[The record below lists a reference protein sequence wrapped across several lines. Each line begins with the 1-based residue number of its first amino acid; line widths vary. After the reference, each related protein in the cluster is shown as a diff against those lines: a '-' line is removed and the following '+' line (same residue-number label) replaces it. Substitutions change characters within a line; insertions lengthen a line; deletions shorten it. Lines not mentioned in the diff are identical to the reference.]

1 MKAAAGRSGYAG
13 TTSTQALLKAAI
25 RGVQGE
31 APMSVSITALYA
43 GILALIV
50 IALAINV
57 TMHRVKLRVPLG
69 DGGNAEMRRMIRL
82 HGNAAEYI
90 PLAIA
95 LMAIYELNG
104 GGHTTLHIIG
114 VALIA
119 GRVIQT
125 LGMWATDKT
134 NIGRQIGQSLTW
146 LSVIA
151 LAVLNLW
158 KLV

>member
-1 MKAAAGRSGYAG
+1 M
-13 TTSTQALLKAAI
+13 
-25 RGVQGE
+25 QGE
-31 APMSVSITALYA
+31 TPMSVPITALYGA
-43 GILALIV
+43 ILGLV
-50 IALAINV
+50 LIALAINV
-57 TMHRVKLRVPLG
+57 TVHRVELRVPLG

-95 LMAIYELNG
+95 LMLIYELNG
-104 GGHTTLHIIG
+104 GAHLGLHIIG

-119 GRVIQT
+119 GRVAQT
-125 LGMWATDKT
+125 LGMWSTDKT

-146 LSVIA
+146 LSLIA

-158 KLV
+158 KLA

>member
-1 MKAAAGRSGYAG
+1 M
-13 TTSTQALLKAAI
+13 ALA
-25 RGVQGE
+25 
-31 APMSVSITALYA
+31 ITALYA

-57 TMHRVKLRVPLG
+57 TAHRVKLRVPLG
-69 DGGNAEMRRMIRL
+69 DGGNAQMRRMIRL

-90 PLAIA
+90 PFAVL

-104 GGHTTLHIIG
+104 GAHMALHIIG
-114 VALIA
+114 IALVA
-119 GRVIQT
+119 GRVVQT
-125 LGMWATDKT
+125 WGMWATDMT

-146 LSVIA
+146 LSLIA

-158 KLV
+158 KVL

>member
-1 MKAAAGRSGYAG
+1 
-13 TTSTQALLKAAI
+13 
-25 RGVQGE
+25 
-31 APMSVSITALYA
+31 MSVPITALYGA
-43 GILALIV
+43 ILGLV
-50 IALAINV
+50 LIALAINV
-57 TMHRVKLRVPLG
+57 TVHRVKLRVPLG

-95 LMAIYELNG
+95 LMLIYELNG
-104 GGHTTLHIIG
+104 GAHLGLHIIG
-114 VALIA
+114 VAPIA
-119 GRVIQT
+119 GRVAQT

-146 LSVIA
+146 LSLIA

-158 KLV
+158 KLA

>member
-1 MKAAAGRSGYAG
+1 MTA
-13 TTSTQALLKAAI
+13 
-25 RGVQGE
+25 
-31 APMSVSITALYA
+31 SITALYA
-43 GILALIV
+43 GIQALIV

-57 TMHRVKLRVPLG
+57 TVHRVKLRVPLG

-95 LMAIYELNG
+95 LMLIYELNSG
-104 GGHTTLHIIG
+104 SHLGLHVIG
-114 VALIA
+114 IALIA

-125 LGMWATDKT
+125 WGMWATDMT

-146 LSVIA
+146 LSVAA

-158 KLV
+158 KLA

>member
-1 MKAAAGRSGYAG
+1 M
-13 TTSTQALLKAAI
+13 T
-25 RGVQGE
+25 
-31 APMSVSITALYA
+31 VSITALYA

-57 TMHRVKLRVPLG
+57 TAHRVKLRVPLG
-69 DGGNAEMRRMIRL
+69 DGGNAQMRRMIRL

-90 PLAIA
+90 PLALL

-104 GGHTTLHIIG
+104 GGHMGLHIVG
-114 VALIA
+114 SALVA
-119 GRVIQT
+119 GRLLQT
-125 LGMWATDKT
+125 WGMWATDMT

-146 LSVIA
+146 LSLIA

-158 KLV
+158 KII

>member
-1 MKAAAGRSGYAG
+1 
-13 TTSTQALLKAAI
+13 
-25 RGVQGE
+25 V
-31 APMSVSITALYA
+31 SVSITALYGA
-43 GILALIV
+43 ILGLIV

-57 TMHRVKLRVPLG
+57 TVHRVKLRVPLG

-95 LMAIYELNG
+95 LMLIYELNG
-104 GGHTTLHIIG
+104 GAHLGLHIIG

-119 GRVIQT
+119 GRVAQT
-125 LGMWATDKT
+125 LGMWSTDKT

-146 LSVIA
+146 LSLIA

-158 KLV
+158 KLA

>member
-1 MKAAAGRSGYAG
+1 
-13 TTSTQALLKAAI
+13 
-25 RGVQGE
+25 
-31 APMSVSITALYA
+31 MSVSITALYA

-57 TMHRVKLRVPLG
+57 TVHRVKLRVPLG
-69 DGGNAEMRRMIRL
+69 DGGNPQMRRMIRL

-104 GGHTTLHIIG
+104 GGHLGLHIVGI
-114 VALIA
+114 ALVA
-119 GRVIQT
+119 GRVVQT
-125 LGMWATDKT
+125 WGMWATDMT

-151 LAVLNLW
+151 LAVLNLS
-158 KLV
+158 KVV

>member
-1 MKAAAGRSGYAG
+1 
-13 TTSTQALLKAAI
+13 
-25 RGVQGE
+25 
-31 APMSVSITALYA
+31 MSVTITALYA

-57 TMHRVKLRVPLG
+57 TVHRVKLRVPLG
-69 DGGNAEMRRMIRL
+69 DGGNPQMRRMIRL

-95 LMAIYELNG
+95 LMLIYELNG
-104 GGHTTLHIIG
+104 GAHLGLHIIG

-119 GRVIQT
+119 GRVFQT
-125 LGMWATDKT
+125 WGMWATDQT

-146 LSVIA
+146 LSLIA

-158 KLV
+158 KLA

>member
-1 MKAAAGRSGYAG
+1 MPI
-13 TTSTQALLKAAI
+13 T
-25 RGVQGE
+25 
-31 APMSVSITALYA
+31 ITALYA

-57 TMHRVKLRVPLG
+57 TVHRVKLRVPLG
-69 DGGNAEMRRMIRL
+69 DGGNPQMRRMIRL

-90 PLAIA
+90 PLAVV

-104 GGHTTLHIIG
+104 GGHLGLHIVG
-114 VALIA
+114 LALVT
-119 GRVIQT
+119 GRVVQT
-125 LGMWATDKT
+125 WGMWATDMT

-146 LSVIA
+146 LSVAA

-158 KLV
+158 KLA